1 MKETVSKTFIATS
14 TLPSGLIVQMTDLF
28 KFEKQLS

>member
-1 MKETVSKTFIATS
+1 LKETISKTVVETS

-28 KFEKQLS
+28 KDEKQLS